1 MVVAV
6 LVRGHRDGDEFFAR
20 HTQATQYAHI
30 RANFNEL
37 DERFTSVESKS

>member
-1 MVVAV
+1 MVAMV
-6 LVRGHRDGDEFFAR
+6 VRGHRDGDEFFAR
-20 HTQATQYAHI
+20 HTQAAQFAHI